1 MQLIPR
7 YLKGISSSDLFT
19 KQVYWQAH
27 LWFIGVLFLLLPA
40 SVELMG
46 KSPNGFQ
53 VFQCLSVPNTPP
65 GLTLQLKATRT
76 NQRNYLLQ
84 TEREIQ
90 STSGGQNKSTYFK
103 EALLDNEFT
112 PSVNALKQLYTD
124 HGEKETL
131 EVVWTT

>member
-90 STSGGQNKSTYFK
+90 PTSGGQNKST
-103 EALLDNEFT
+103 LS
-112 PSVNALKQLYTD
+112 PI
-124 HGEKETL
+124 HI
-131 EVVWTT
+131 